1 MLNTLAEKA
10 ACDSKKKKK
19 EYSEAVVNTKECEK
33 KPEEK
38 EKDMR
43 GTYAKINLVKNKM
56 RSAGCKNV
64 MVSVDDL
71 DEFVNPDL
79 VQRALDAGTKFVEKN
94 PVGRALG
101 NLVKPWNPKDGGSNR
116 KSATKQSQQE
126 LINKNVK

>member
-33 KPEEK
+33 KPKE

-79 VQRALDAGTKFVEKN
+79 VQKALDAGSDFIQKN
-94 PVGRALG
+94 PIGKALG
-101 NLVKPWNPKDGGSNR
+101 NVVKPWKSTDGGSNR